1 MGADKSAGA
10 CDERMKGFFHS
21 SPTRGW
27 VMDIFMC
34 HSILLNY
41 IITEPDSKTNRANGF
56 QLIICPS
63 PAIEKEW
70 GMF

>member
-1 MGADKSAGA
+1 
-10 CDERMKGFFHS
+10 
-21 SPTRGW
+21 
-27 VMDIFMC
+27 MDIFMC